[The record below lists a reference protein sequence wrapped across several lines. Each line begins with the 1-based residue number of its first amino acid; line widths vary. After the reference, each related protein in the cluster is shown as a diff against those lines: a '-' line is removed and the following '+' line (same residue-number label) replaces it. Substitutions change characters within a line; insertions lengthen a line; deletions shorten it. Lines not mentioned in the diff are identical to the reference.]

1 MARANAKQN
10 INTNVEFTDDSDS
23 LGVEEMMDVYASM
36 VLLRTL
42 DERVWMMNR
51 QGKAPIVSSCQGHEA
66 AQIGSV
72 MALRKHAG
80 KHCCFT
86 YYRDWGV
93 VMAEGVSAKEIMIGF
108 LGKEGETFSGA
119 RQFAMQGA
127 DLDHNII
134 NISNVVGNH
143 VLHAV
148 GWSLA
153 GKIRGEMNVT
163 ATYFGDGATSQGDVH
178 EAMNFAA
185 IHNLPVLFMCEN
197 NHYAISLPEDNQIAG
212 GSVAARGAA
221 YGMPGIKID
230 GTDLDEVYRVTRD
243 AIKRAV
249 DGEGPSLIEL
259 DVERFMPHTSD
270 DDDTRYRDPAEVEE
284 SRKRDPIL
292 KLQHFLM
299 QEGVLTEERVE
310 SIRKQA
316 QVEVNAATEAAE
328 DAPFPGDE
336 DVLEHVVAAA
346 SYSGVE
352 ETQ

>member
-1 MARANAKQN
+1 MPRVNPRKN
-10 INTNVEFTDDSDS
+10 IRKSIDLTDPADD

-93 VMAEGVSAKEIMIGF
+93 VMSQGASAQEIMTGF

-153 GKIRGEMNVT
+153 GKIKGEINVA

-185 IHNLPVLFMCEN
+185 IHDLPVLFMCEN
-197 NHYAISLPEDNQIAG
+197 NHYAISLAETYQVAG

-221 YGMPGIKID
+221 YGMPGIKVD
-230 GTDLDEVYRVTRD
+230 GTDLRAVYRVTTD
-243 AIKRAV
+243 AIKRAISG
-249 DGEGPSLIEL
+249 DGPSLIEF

-270 DDDTRYRDPAEVEE
+270 DDDTRYRDRAEVED

-292 KLQHFLM
+292 KLQHVLM
-299 QEGVLTEERVE
+299 EAGVLTEESVE
-310 SIRKQA
+310 AYRKQA
-316 QVEVNAATEAAE
+316 QAEVNAATEAAE
-328 DAPFPGDE
+328 AAPFPGDD
-336 DVLEHVVAAA
+336 DVLEHVVAPG
-346 SYSGVE
+346 SYSGAE
-352 ETQ
+352 EAQ